1 MTEKTVTKLE
11 QLNLVDRFLFS
22 ETMEDKDA
30 YQAVVSILLENEI
43 DLLDRPETEKELRV
57 SPQLRQIRL
66 DVVSLDR
73 AGTLYYTEMQNRD
86 TGNLKKR
93 SRYYQAQLDVSLLEP
108 GSKDFNLLNDSCF
121 ILIAPFDLYERGL
134 YRYTFEGV
142 CRECPDLKIG
152 DGAIRVFINT
162 KGKNREKF
170 SQEFLDFM
178 EYITASTDETAG
190 KTESG
195 RIKLIHER
203 VGKIRKSE
211 KAGVKYMQLWE
222 EMAYAREE
230 AIEEG
235 RAEGLEKG
243 RAEGLEK
250 GRAEGLEIGLAEGKS
265 KKLINIVCRMLQKD
279 NTPEIIA
286 DNLEES
292 IDYIKEI
299 DRAAQEC
306 GYDCDKIYERLTAI

>member
-30 YQAVVSILLENEI
+30 YQAAVSILLENEI

-73 AGTLYYTEMQNRD
+73 AGTLFYTEMQNRD

-222 EMAYAREE
+222 EMAYVREE
-230 AIEEG
+230 AIEE
-235 RAEGLEKG
+235 
-243 RAEGLEK
+243 

-265 KKLINIVCRMLQKD
+265 KKLINIVCRMLKKN